1 LQLVHR
7 ARTQR
12 ATPSAKGAHVSD
24 NYRKDP
30 EAISA
35 LTPEQYRVT
44 QKKGTEPPF
53 RNEYWDNKEPGI
65 YVDVVSGEPLFA
77 STSKYD
83 SRTGWPSFTAAIEP
97 DNVVKRR
104 DFSLLMPRTEVRSAN
119 GDSHLGH
126 LFHDGPKEAG
136 GLRYCINSASL
147 RFIPVDDLE
156 SEGYGA
162 YSKLFEPGND
172 TGSSSS

>member
-1 LQLVHR
+1 M
-7 ARTQR
+7 T
-12 ATPSAKGAHVSD
+12 D
-24 NYRKDP
+24 DYRKDP
-30 EAISA
+30 EAVSR

-44 QKKGTEPPF
+44 QKNGTEPPF
-53 RNEYWDNKEPGI
+53 RNDYWDNKEPGI

-136 GLRYCINSASL
+136 GLRYCVNSASL

-162 YSKLFEPGND
+162 YIKLFEPGND
-172 TGSSSS
+172 PGTSSS

>member
-1 LQLVHR
+1 M
-7 ARTQR
+7 
-12 ATPSAKGAHVSD
+12 SD

-35 LTPEQYRVT
+35 LTREQYRVT

-83 SRTGWPSFTAAIEP
+83 RDRKS
-97 DNVVKRR
+97 VV
-104 DFSLLMPRTEVRSAN
+104 
-119 GDSHLGH
+119 
-126 LFHDGPKEAG
+126 
-136 GLRYCINSASL
+136 
-147 RFIPVDDLE
+147 
-156 SEGYGA
+156 
-162 YSKLFEPGND
+162 
-172 TGSSSS
+172 